1 MRVISKDEAIILWEK
16 LNNEFK
22 FKPGTDITGE
32 WIIIPG
38 DTKKYHKATPWSE
51 EQEKIINSI
60 LKELGLEKMYA
71 LDWNHDCFEFSPME
85 DISMNCG
92 IFGHPWRN
100 EIIVTGKEL
109 IKRFEKNKGRL
120 GL

>member
-1 MRVISKDEAIILWEK
+1 MCEGEYILRVISKDEAIILWDK
-16 LNNEFK
+16 LNSEFK

-85 DISMNCG
+85 N
-92 IFGHPWRN
+92 
-100 EIIVTGKEL
+100 V
-109 IKRFEKNKGRL
+109 
-120 GL
+120 